1 MRHSNPTRCDERG
14 SFVPNRV
21 ALLTDSSAGLPGPD
35 IERLGVGVVP
45 IHLTIGAE
53 EYRDGVDLDPA
64 TLYGA
69 LEQGVPVKSAAPSA
83 LDYVDAIEATGAGHV
98 VVITPAAEFT
108 FMHRNATLAA
118 ELATPEVTV
127 VDSRSATAGHGL
139 VVLAAAEA
147 GDSADAVISAAKDAA
162 SRVELVGAME
172 TLDYLRASGRVPA
185 LAVGLAT
192 QLGVRPVFRFQD
204 GVAERV
210 GLPRSQ
216 DAALARIVKEWRAAG
231 GEQAVRSA
239 VFHAARPE
247 AAADLARRVG
257 GTPFTTEFS
266 SAMVIHTGPGVVG
279 VAWLKRPAAEPNL

>member
-1 MRHSNPTRCDERG
+1 
-14 SFVPNRV
+14 
-21 ALLTDSSAGLPGPD
+21 
-35 IERLGVGVVP
+35 VGVVP

-64 TLYGA
+64 TLYEA
-69 LEQGVPVKSAAPSA
+69 LEQGVPVKSAAPTA
-83 LDYVDAIEATGAGHV
+83 LDFVDAIEATGAGHV
-98 VVITPAAEFT
+98 VVITPAVEFT

-147 GDSADAVISAAKDAA
+147 AEAGGSADVVIAAAEDAA

-231 GEQAVRSA
+231 GEHAVRSA

-247 AAADLARRVG
+247 AAADLSRRLG

-266 SAMVIHTGPGVVG
+266 TAMVIHTGPGVVG
-279 VAWLKRPAAEPNL
+279 AAWLKRSDGETDR